1 MIQVIDYKECVS
13 KEGNIFHALL
23 VQGGL
28 SVAISK
34 ETGNPYLTANKML
47 LSTTFNQQVCQSLIG
62 TSLPG
67 DILKVPCPEYVYQ
80 NKETGELV
88 TLSHKCQYVAE
99 EPKREVQT
107 QNQQQVNPMP
117 FNMNMANAFTGE
129 MAMA

>member
-1 MIQVIDYKECVS
+1 MVTVIDYKECVS
-13 KEGNIFHALL
+13 QEGRSFNAIL

-47 LSTTFNQQVCQSLIG
+47 LSTTFNKQVCQSLIG
-62 TSLPG
+62 TTLPG
-67 DILKVPCPEYVYQ
+67 DILKVPCPDYVYQ
-80 NKETGELV
+80 NKETGEMV

-99 EPKREVQT
+99 EPKREV